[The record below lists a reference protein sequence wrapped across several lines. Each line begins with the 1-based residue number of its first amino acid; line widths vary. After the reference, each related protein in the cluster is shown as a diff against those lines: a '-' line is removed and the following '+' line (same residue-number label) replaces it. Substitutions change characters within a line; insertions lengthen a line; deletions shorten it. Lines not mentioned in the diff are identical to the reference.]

1 MKQKI
6 FDEGNL
12 QVLSD
17 GDDFY
22 VRYDAGAHQPAIR
35 EDKISKDE
43 ADQIMSGKKEA
54 TKVLFALQKRLID
67 ANIDAHKSNIS
78 D

>member
-1 MKQKI
+1 MREKI
-6 FDEGNL
+6 FDEDNL

-35 EDKISKDE
+35 EDRISEKE
-43 ADQIMSGKKEA
+43 ANQIMSSSKEA
-54 TKVLFALQKRLID
+54 TKVLFALQKRLKE
-67 ANIDAHKSNIS
+67 ANIDPYKSNI
-78 D
+78 